1 MGLLI
6 AVFHYLSEIVVKL
19 QSDSPQQSAA
29 K

>member
-6 AVFHYLSEIVVKL
+6 AVFHYLNDIVVKL
-19 QSDSPQQSAA
+19 ESDSLQQRAA